1 VKLVANASAW
11 LKAAVWAAASRLGAV
26 QAALAAFAAR
36 CLSVSSPPSGDA
48 PRNVIV
54 VRLDEIGDMVMFSP
68 FLRGLRRGL
77 PEARITLVV
86 KPAVRDFVAC
96 CPYVDEVLAFDQ
108 SGGRARRFAALPWRA
123 WRFGVRLRRGRRFDL
138 AVLPRW
144 DADYYYGAFVALW
157 SGAARRVGYSERV
170 TPYKKIVNRGFD
182 RLLTDVLD
190 DRSVRHDIAHNA
202 EMLRF
207 LGIAPDGEAL
217 EAWAD
222 DSDAAFAEET
232 LRAAGIGP
240 EEMLVGIG
248 PSGGHSVLKQWPV
261 ERFAEVGWALRE
273 QHGAR
278 VLVFGGPGE
287 EALGAALTEV
297 LGPTALSL
305 VGRTTLRQMA
315 ALMARC
321 RVYVGNDS
329 GPTHI
334 AAAVGI
340 PVVAVFGSSCRHRF
354 RPGGRSLLV
363 WRELDCGPC
372 RRTGHKENR
381 CHVCIY
387 DAPLCLTDISAEEV
401 AQAAARQLLD
411 PVTDHKGDD
420 FD

>member
-1 VKLVANASAW
+1 MSKFGW
-11 LKAAVWAAASRLGAV
+11 LKAVLWGAGSFLGMAQAAGA
-26 QAALAAFAAR
+26 AALARVLLPA
-36 CLSVSSPPSGDA
+36 SPPRPGPAATDA
-48 PRNVIV
+48 QTVLV
-54 VRLDEIGDMVMFSP
+54 VRLDEIGDMAMCSA

-77 PEARITLVV
+77 PEARVTLVV

-108 SGGRARRFAALPWRA
+108 SGGRLRRFLALPWRA
-123 WRFGVRLRRGRRFDL
+123 WWFGVRLRRERRFDL
-138 AVLPRW
+138 AILPRW
-144 DADYYYGAFVALW
+144 DADYYYGPFVALW
-157 SGAARRVGYSERV
+157 SGARRRVGYSERV
-170 TPYKKIVNRGFD
+170 TPYKAVVNRGFD

-190 DRSVRHDIAHNA
+190 DRSVRHDMEHNA

-207 LGIAPDGEAL
+207 VGIAPDGDVL
-217 EAWAD
+217 EAWTN
-222 DSDAAFAEET
+222 DSDAAFAAET

-240 EEMLVGIG
+240 EEMLVGLG
-248 PSGGHSVLKQWPV
+248 PSGGHSILKQWPV
-261 ERFAEVGWALRE
+261 ARFAEVGAALRE

-287 EALGAALTEV
+287 EALGAALAEA
-297 LGPTALSL
+297 LGPTALNL

-334 AAAVGI
+334 AAAVGT

-354 RPGGRSLLV
+354 RPGGRSRLV

-372 RRTGHKENR
+372 RRTKHEENR

-387 DAPLCLTDISAEEV
+387 DAPRCLTDISAEEV
-401 AQAAARQLLD
+401 CLAASRQLFD
-411 PVTDHKGDD
+411 PKGDD
-420 FD
+420 LDRDCT

>member
-1 VKLVANASAW
+1 MKGLFRW
-11 LKAAVWAAASRLGAV
+11 LKAALWGIGSYIVMAQAAGA
-26 QAALAAFAAR
+26 AALARLLLPASRPGSGLAAT
-36 CLSVSSPPSGDA
+36 DA
-48 PRNVIV
+48 ETVLV
-54 VRLDEIGDMVMFSP
+54 VRLDEIGDMAMCSA

-86 KPAVRDFVAC
+86 KPVVRDFVAC

-108 SGGRARRFAALPWRA
+108 SGGRLRRFLALPWRA
-123 WRFGVRLRRGRRFDL
+123 FWFGVRLRRERRFDL

-144 DADYYYGAFVALW
+144 DADYYYGPFVALW
-157 SGAARRVGYSERV
+157 SGARRRAGYSERV
-170 TPYKKIVNRGFD
+170 TPYKAVVNRGFD

-207 LGIAPDGEAL
+207 LGITPDGNAL
-217 EAWAD
+217 EAWTD
-222 DSDAAFAEET
+222 DGDAAFAAET

-240 EEMLVGIG
+240 EDVLIGIG

-261 ERFAEVGWALRE
+261 ARFAEVGRALQE

-287 EALGAALTEV
+287 EALGAALAEA
-297 LGPTALSL
+297 LGPTALNL

-401 AQAAARQLLD
+401 WQAASRQLFD
-411 PVTDHKGDD
+411 PKGDD
-420 FD
+420 LD